1 MARKLLA
8 VVTADENSCDIVQWA
23 ANLAGRLGCGW
34 IAVYA
39 GPSQPKGGSDDS
51 QLAKALEIARELGAE
66 VVTATA
72 RDVVPVILRIAAQ
85 RGVSDIAIGGVETG
99 WLQPFF
105 GEHLVPRLLKEATD
119 LEIHVAPPRMRPKL
133 SPPKNTWRWD
143 RSPWQQ
149 YAAVVGVVSAVSAVS
164 IVMSPWVGVHTTA
177 LVFLLVVVVMAL
189 FVGRGPTML
198 AAALSALC
206 WDYFILPPV
215 YAFAITHFEDA
226 MLLAMYF
233 VVALVLGQL
242 TARIRD
248 QESDERHREKKATA
262 LYLMIR
268 ELAEA
273 PGVGAMLRSVVY
285 HLGQAL
291 KSNVVILIQGS
302 DGDLTVHPASEF
314 PVEGVELDAARQAF
328 KSGKSAGRGTEQR
341 PAATAMYVPLKT
353 TLGRTGVLGVR
364 WPGRM
369 PLTIHEQSLLDAF
382 AQHAA
387 LSMERYRMQE
397 LSEKARTAAESER
410 LSKTLLNSVS
420 HEIRTPISAIKSAAF
435 NLVELGD
442 GNLNELQQSMIGE
455 MLEAV
460 ERLDRLVGNV
470 LDITRIESG
479 LVKPRMALC
488 DVQDLV
494 HVAVKETRQRL
505 VNHPLST
512 DVSANVPLVRMDFVL
527 MQTVLTNLL
536 SNAAFHTPPGTPIRL
551 EAYSDDESLTLCV
564 WDRGPGL
571 PSDSLVRIFDKFYR
585 APNAPAGGTGLG
597 LSLVK
602 GFVEAHRGTVRA
614 ENQPGGGARFVVR
627 LPVDRVLSHATL

>member
-8 VVTADENSCDIVQWA
+8 VVTADESNGDIVQWA

-39 GPSQPKGGSDDS
+39 GPSQSLGADEESR
-51 QLAKALEIARELGAE
+51 LAKALEIARELGAE

-85 RGVSDIAIGGVETG
+85 RAVSDIAIGGVEAG
-99 WLQPFF
+99 WFRPLF
-105 GEHLVPRLLKEATD
+105 GERLVPRLLREAKD
-119 LEIHVAPPRMRPKL
+119 VEIHVAPPRL
-133 SPPKNTWRWD
+133 SARQATRKKASFGD

-149 YAAVVGVVSAVSAVS
+149 YAAVVLVVLAITGIS
-164 IVMSPWVGVHTTA
+164 IFASPWVGAHTTA
-177 LVFLLVVVVMAL
+177 LVFLLVVVGMAP

-198 AAALSALC
+198 AAALSALS
-206 WDYFILPPV
+206 WDFFILPPI
-215 YAFAITHFEDA
+215 YAFAISHFEDA

-248 QESDERHREKKATA
+248 QEEDERYRERRATA

-273 PGVGAMLRSVVY
+273 PGVGAMLRSVVH

-291 KSNVVILIQGS
+291 KSSVAILVPGP
-302 DGDLTVHPASEF
+302 DGELTVHSASEISVAGAEF
-314 PVEGVELDAARQAF
+314 DAARQAY
-328 KSGKSAGRGTEQR
+328 KSGKPAGRGTEQR
-341 PAATAMYVPLKT
+341 PSATALYVPLKT
-353 TLGRTGVLGVR
+353 AIGRGGVLGVR
-364 WPGRM
+364 WSGRM
-369 PLTIHEQSLLDAF
+369 PLTIHEQGLLNAF

-387 LSMERYRMQE
+387 LAMERYHLQE
-397 LSEKARTAAESER
+397 LSEKARSAAESER
-410 LSKTLLNSVS
+410 LSKTLLNSIS
-420 HEIRTPISAIKSAAF
+420 HEIRTPIAAIKSAAY

-442 GNLNELQQSMIGE
+442 GNLNELQQEMVGE
-455 MLEAV
+455 VLEAV
-460 ERLDRLVGNV
+460 ERLNRLVGNV

-479 LVKPRMALC
+479 LVKPRLALC
-488 DVQDLV
+488 DVQDLI

-505 VNHPLST
+505 AHHVLTT
-512 DVSANVPLVRMDFVL
+512 DVSAELPLVRMDFVL
-527 MQTVLTNLL
+527 MQQVLTNLL
-536 SNAAFHTPPGTPIRL
+536 SNAAFHTPSGTPIHL
-551 EAYSDDESLTLCV
+551 EAFSDDEFLTLCV

-571 PSDSLVRIFDKFYR
+571 PSDSFARIFDKFYR

-627 LPVDRVLSHATL
+627 LPVDRVLNKIA